1 MQLFLKL
8 PNYNQTLARKRKL
21 GGIGAKGMIFFH
33 RRYQEVDFFYQS
45 KLSRDLLYIYQKYK
59 KKILIL
65 YSSEFLCRT

>member
-1 MQLFLKL
+1 MQLFPKL

-59 KKILIL
+59 KK
-65 YSSEFLCRT
+65 Y